1 MATIAATGTSVLDVN
16 SIVSGLM
23 QVENLALTKID
34 TRISAVNTKVSALG
48 SFMAKASALQ
58 TALDTLGTASR
69 FTTRTAT
76 SSNSSLVTVAA
87 TTSAQAATLS
97 VQVKQSAT
105 AQQTL
110 VSGFGSA
117 SASVSDDD
125 GSFGLTN
132 TDTGVRTP
140 VAVTDGMTL
149 NELAA
154 AINAA
159 DAGVSA
165 AVVQQTED
173 GWSLLL
179 TSDSV
184 GAAQAF
190 TTDFT
195 PTIGGVAGEFAG
207 TTTTTPQDAEDA
219 ALRVNGIDYSR
230 ASNTFSD
237 ILPGVTLTVKQSV
250 NATYDADGDYDWA
263 SASTASVGV
272 STSNANA
279 ATAVN
284 AVVTAYNEAYT
295 LYKSLTRSNADAAL
309 RGPLSGD
316 QTLHSFMAQ
325 VRGMIDGGFND
336 ADNTNVRFYEAGIT
350 TAADGTLT
358 VDSAALTTALEGTL
372 GTILANGASVRPAS
386 GSQSLLAFVRSSVL
400 TGGMLASGRTSGQSM
415 VDSLNDQ
422 RDTVSGRLVSKQ
434 ARYTAQYARLDAML
448 TGMQQTSTA
457 LQGALDSIKAQ
468 NEAK

>member
-16 SIVSGLM
+16 SIVTGLM

-48 SFMAKASALQ
+48 SFMAKASSLQ

-69 FTTRTAT
+69 FTARTAT
-76 SSNSSLVTVAA
+76 SSNSALVTVAA

-117 SASVSDDD
+117 SDSVSSVA
-125 GSFGLTN
+125 GNFNLTN
-132 TDTGVRTP
+132 TTTI
-140 VAVTDGMTL
+140 AVTAVPVTAGMTL
-149 NELAA
+149 TQLAA
-154 AINAA
+154 AINSSS
-159 DAGVSA
+159 AGVSA
-165 AVVQQTED
+165 AVVQQTD
-173 GWSLLL
+173 AGFSLLL
-179 TSDSV
+179 TGKTV

-190 TTDFT
+190 STNFT
-195 PTIGGVAGEFAG
+195 PSGGSAGVLAG
-207 TTTTTPQDAEDA
+207 TTTTTPQTA
-219 ALRVNGIDYSR
+219 ANAAVRVNGIDYSR
-230 ASNTFSD
+230 SSNTFSD
-237 ILPGVTLTVKQSV
+237 ILPGVTLTLNQPVS
-250 NATYDADGDYDWA
+250 AADWA
-263 SASTASVGV
+263 SASTATVGV

-279 ATAVN
+279 ASAVN

-316 QTLHSFMAQ
+316 QTLHNFMGQ
-325 VRGMIDGGFND
+325 VRAMIDGGFND
-336 ADNTNVRFYEAGIT
+336 GAGNNVRFYNAGIT
-350 TAADGTLT
+350 TAADGTLK
-358 VDSAALTTALEGTL
+358 VDSAELTSALEGTL
-372 GTILANGASVRPAS
+372 GTVLANGASVRLSTA
-386 GSQSLLAFVRSSVL
+386 GSQSLLAYVRGSVL
-400 TGGMLASGRTSGQSM
+400 TGGLLASGRTSGQSM

-457 LQGALDSIKAQ
+457 LEGALDSIKAQ
-468 NEAK
+468 NEANK

>member
-69 FTTRTAT
+69 FTARTAT
-76 SSNSSLVTVAA
+76 SSNSALVTVAA
-87 TTSAQAATLS
+87 TTSAQAATLA

-110 VSGFGSA
+110 VSGFGPATDSVSSEAGAFNLTNPAA
-117 SASVSDDD
+117 SAV
-125 GSFGLTN
+125 
-132 TDTGVRTP
+132 TP
-140 VAVTDGMTL
+140 VAVTAGMTL
-149 NELAA
+149 TELAA
-154 AINAA
+154 AINAS
-159 DAGVSA
+159 DAGVTA
-165 AVVQQTED
+165 AVVQQTD
-173 GWSLLL
+173 TGYSLLL
-179 TSDSV
+179 TGDSV

-190 TTDFT
+190 STNFT
-195 PTIGGVAGEFAG
+195 PEGGTAGVLAG
-207 TTTTTPQDAEDA
+207 TTTTTPQAAADA
-219 ALRVNGIDYSR
+219 AVRVNGIDYSR
-230 ASNTFSD
+230 SSNTFSD
-237 ILPGVTLTVKQSV
+237 ILPGVTLTLNQPVS
-250 NATYDADGDYDWA
+250 ADDWD

-325 VRGMIDGGFND
+325 VRAMVDGGFND
-336 ADNTNVRFYEAGIT
+336 AAGNNVRFYNAGIT
-350 TAADGTLT
+350 TAADGTLK
-358 VDSAALTTALEGTL
+358 VDSTELATALEGTL
-372 GTILANGASVRPAS
+372 GTILANGTSVRPAD
-386 GSQSLLAFVRSSVL
+386 GTQSLLAFVRSSVL

-415 VDSLNDQ
+415 VDALNDQ

-448 TGMQQTSTA
+448 TGMQQTSSA

>member
-1 MATIAATGTSVLDVN
+1 MVESELFMATIAATGTSVLDVPN
-16 SIVSGLM
+16 LVSGLM

-34 TRISAVNTKVSALG
+34 KRISAVNTKVSALG

-58 TALDTLGTASR
+58 DALDTLGTASR
-69 FTTRTAT
+69 FTARTAT
-76 SSNSSLVTVAA
+76 SSNSALVTVAA
-87 TTSAQAATLS
+87 TTSAEAATLA

-110 VSGFGSA
+110 VSGFASA
-117 SASVSDDD
+117 TASVSNEA
-125 GSFGLTN
+125 GNFSFTN
-132 TDTGVRTP
+132 TATNVVTAVP
-140 VAVTDGMTL
+140 VTASMTL
-149 NELAA
+149 TELAA

-165 AVVQQTED
+165 AVVQQTD
-173 GWSLLL
+173 TGFSLLL
-179 TSDSV
+179 TGDSV
-184 GAAQAF
+184 GAAKAFSTAF
-190 TTDFT
+190 TSD
-195 PTIGGVAGEFAG
+195 GGVSGELAG
-207 TTTTTPQDAEDA
+207 TTTSTPQVAADA
-219 ALRVNGIDYSR
+219 AVRVNGIDYSR
-230 ASNTFSD
+230 ASNNFSG
-237 ILPGVTLTVKQSV
+237 ILPGVTLTLNQQV
-250 NATYDADGDYDWA
+250 NAADWSA
-263 SASTASVGV
+263 ASTASVSV

-325 VRGMIDGGFND
+325 VRAMIDGGFND
-336 ADNTNVRFYEAGIT
+336 AAGNNVRFYEAGIS

-358 VDSAALTTALEGTL
+358 VDSAELTTALEGTL
-372 GTILANGASVRPAS
+372 GTILANGTSVRPS
-386 GSQSLLAFVRSSVL
+386 GGSQSLLAFVRSSVL
-400 TGGMLASGRTSGQSM
+400 TGGMLASGKTSGESM
-415 VDSLNDQ
+415 VDTLNDQ

>member
-1 MATIAATGTSVLDVN
+1 MATIAATGTSVLDVV

-23 QVENLALTKID
+23 EVENLALTKID

-69 FTTRTAT
+69 FTARTAT
-76 SSNSSLVTVAA
+76 SSNSALVTVAA

-117 SASVSDDD
+117 SASVSSVA
-125 GSFGLTN
+125 GNFNFTN
-132 TDTGVRTP
+132 TATSAITAVP
-140 VAVTDGMTL
+140 VTAGMTL
-149 NELAA
+149 TQLAA
-154 AINAA
+154 AINSSS
-159 DAGVSA
+159 AGVSA
-165 AVVQQTED
+165 AVVQQTD
-173 GWSLLL
+173 TGFSLLL
-179 TSDSV
+179 TGKTV
-184 GAAQAF
+184 GTAQAF
-190 TTDFT
+190 STNFT
-195 PTIGGVAGEFAG
+195 PSGGSAGVLSG
-207 TTTTTPQDAEDA
+207 TTTSTPQTA
-219 ALRVNGIDYSR
+219 ANAAVRVNGIDYSR
-230 ASNTFSD
+230 SSNTFSD
-237 ILPGVTLTVKQSV
+237 ILPGVTLTLNQPVSV
-250 NATYDADGDYDWA
+250 ADWA
-263 SASTASVGV
+263 NASSASVSV

-279 ATAVN
+279 ASAVN

-316 QTLHSFMAQ
+316 QTLHNFMGQ
-325 VRGMIDGGFND
+325 VRSMIDGGFND
-336 ADNTNVRFYEAGIT
+336 GAGNNVRFYNAGIT
-350 TAADGTLT
+350 TAADGTLK

-372 GTILANGASVRPAS
+372 GTILANGTSVRTAS
-386 GSQSLLAFVRSSVL
+386 GTQSLLAYVRGSVL
-400 TGGMLASGRTSGQSM
+400 TGGLLASGKTSGESM

-422 RDTVSGRLVSKQ
+422 RDSVSGRLVSKQ

-457 LQGALDSIKAQ
+457 LEGALDSIKAQ
-468 NEAK
+468 NEANK

>member
-1 MATIAATGTSVLDVN
+1 MATIAATGTSVLDVV

-58 TALDTLGTASR
+58 SALDTLGTASS
-69 FTTRTAT
+69 FTARTTT
-76 SSNSSLVTVAA
+76 SSNSALVTVAA
-87 TTSAQAATLS
+87 TTSAQAATLA

-117 SASVSDDD
+117 TDSVSTEA
-125 GSFGLTN
+125 GAFNITN
-132 TDTGVRTP
+132 TATSAVTP
-140 VAVTDGMTL
+140 VAVTAGMTL
-149 NELAA
+149 TELAA
-154 AINAA
+154 AINAS
-159 DAGVSA
+159 DAGVTA
-165 AVVQQTED
+165 AVVQQSDT
-173 GWSLLL
+173 GYSLLL
-179 TSDSV
+179 TGNSV

-190 TTDFT
+190 STDFT
-195 PTIGGVAGEFAG
+195 PEGGTAGVLTG
-207 TTTTTPQDAEDA
+207 TTTSTPQTAADA
-219 ALRVNGIDYSR
+219 AVRVNGIEYTRS
-230 ASNTFSD
+230 SNTFSN
-237 ILPGVTLTVKQSV
+237 ILPGVTLTLNQPVS
-250 NATYDADGDYDWA
+250 AADWD
-263 SASTASVGV
+263 SASSASVGV

-279 ATAVN
+279 ATSVN

-309 RGPLSGD
+309 RGPLAGD

-325 VRGMIDGGFND
+325 VRSMIDGGFND
-336 ADNTNVRFYEAGIT
+336 AAGNNVRFYNAGIT
-350 TAADGTLT
+350 TAADGTLK
-358 VDSAALTTALEGTL
+358 VDSAALNTALEGTL
-372 GTILANGASVRPAS
+372 GTILANGTSVRPAE
-386 GSQSLLAFVRSSVL
+386 GTQSLLAFVRSSVL

-415 VDSLNDQ
+415 VDALNDQ
-422 RDTVSGRLVSKQ
+422 RDTLSGRLASKQ

-448 TGMQQTSTA
+448 TGMQQTSSA
-457 LQGALDSIKAQ
+457 LEGALDSIKAQ